1 MIISVPVNIV
11 SLSNNPLY
19 PFFTLIVVVKIVYS
33 VGKKL
38 LKMADNNTSGQDSGQ
53 STPQIPTSTPIPQGP
68 IRVDT
73 ITESS
78 ITKGQDPD
86 IGTKRG

>member
-1 MIISVPVNIV
+1 
-11 SLSNNPLY
+11 
-19 PFFTLIVVVKIVYS
+19 
-33 VGKKL
+33 
-38 LKMADNNTSGQDSGQ
+38 MADNNTSGQDSGQ